1 MKLLTLTLLAAF
13 GMAISAQAGTATIA
27 TSNKEYKGPVEP
39 SLCFGDHEW
48 QFDIY
53 GAFADGNRPHAGPI
67 DEHGWGGGIGINYFV
82 TRQFGLGVDATWL
95 YAGDAGNTDG
105 NDDSDHTT
113 IHNFSGS
120 LIWRFPMDSACL
132 APYIYAGGGCHVDGE
147 QWASA
152 HAGVGVEY
160 RVVPQR
166 IGIFTDARFTYFG
179 DRFGNG
185 DQNNI
190 MARAGIRFVF

>member
-1 MKLLTLTLLAAF
+1 M
-13 GMAISAQAGTATIA
+13 
-27 TSNKEYKGPVEP
+27 
-39 SLCFGDHEW
+39 
-48 QFDIY
+48 
-53 GAFADGNRPHAGPI
+53 RPGFTRTTTPARTESRRNI
-67 DEHGWGGGIGINYFV
+67 DEDTLEEV
-82 TRQFGLGVDATWL
+82 ADRFGVEI
-95 YAGDAGNTDG
+95 
-105 NDDSDHTT
+105 DSDKTT

-132 APYIYAGGGCHVDGE
+132 APYIYAGGGFHVDGE

-160 RVVPQR
+160 RVVPQKV
-166 IGIFTDARFTYFG
+166 GIFTDARFTFFG

-190 MARAGIRFVF
+190 MARAGVRFVF